1 MGMQKAAQLMGILAI
16 GGSLLAQQP
25 PKKVEGARDLF
36 YFGATKKD
44 TLPPIQKISTPRTR
58 PGPTQTAGTSSAK
71 PPATPANTPSTS
83 PVASTDSAATLHLG
97 FRYTVQVVNQTTG
110 KATAVDPDREF
121 QKGECVRM
129 EVESNQSGYL
139 YVLSKQSSGGWMA
152 LFPSSEMPDETNV
165 ADPGVKVRAP
175 KDYCFEISDP
185 PGTETL
191 FVVLSRSPRD
201 FFDLYDAIKSPANVP
216 ASNAKAPSAAVQMAS
231 AGVMNSAV
239 EKMAKN
245 FGTRDLVIK
254 KVVPTADPKEP
265 DYSVYV
271 VNGSD
276 KPSATVV
283 KKIEI
288 KHK

>member
-1 MGMQKAAQLMGILAI
+1 MGMQKTKQLLGILAV

-36 YFGATKKD
+36 YFGATQKD
-44 TLPPIQKISTPRTR
+44 TLPPIQKTSTPRTR
-58 PGPTQTAGTSSAK
+58 PTVTQTAGTGATK
-71 PPATPANTPSTS
+71 APAAPTPSS
-83 PVASTDSAATLHLG
+83 GSATADPEATLHLG
-97 FRYTVQVVNQTTG
+97 FRYTVQVVNQNTA
-110 KATAVDPDREF
+110 KAIAVDPDREF

-139 YVLSKQSSGGWMA
+139 YVLSKQSSGGWA
-152 LFPSSEMPDETNV
+152 PLFPSSEMPDETNV

-201 FFDLYDAIKSPANVP
+201 FFDLYDAIKSPANAP
-216 ASNAKAPSAAVQMAS
+216 AINGKATSSAVQMAS

-239 EKMAKN
+239 EKMAKS

-254 KVVPTADPKEP
+254 KVAPATNPKEP

-276 KPSATVV
+276 KPSATIV